1 MEIKMIEG
9 RTFDRLQ
16 QCVNDLLEKSR
27 KFDSLQVQKEWLDN
41 QEVCLLLGISLRT
54 LQNYRD
60 KGLVPYSQIGHKC
73 YYKAI
78 DIERFLEESKSTK
91 PKNTTHGDK

>member
-1 MEIKMIEG
+1 MEIKIIDG
-9 RTFDRLQ
+9 RTFDRLR

-27 KFDSLQVQKEWLDN
+27 EFSSPQLQKEWLDN

-54 LQNYRD
+54 LQSYRD

-73 YYKAI
+73 YYKAT
-78 DIERFLEESKSTK
+78 DIEQFLEENKSTK
-91 PKNTTHGDK
+91 QKNTANGAK